1 KIGRSRSRKDLV
13 ESIAFPSHRIAQ
25 GYTSTSLLTNE
36 DQVLSGL
43 VAFEDDQRIELVVA
57 ADKRVSIEKR
67 DVVQRNSSNTSLMP
81 AGIDKVLSIQELSD
95 LIAFLEQSK

>member
-1 KIGRSRSRKDLV
+1 M
-13 ESIAFPSHRIAQ
+13 
-25 GYTSTSLLTNE
+25 
-36 DQVLSGL
+36 LSGL

>member
-1 KIGRSRSRKDLV
+1 
-13 ESIAFPSHRIAQ
+13 
-25 GYTSTSLLTNE
+25 LLTKE

-67 DVVQRNSSNTSLMP
+67 DVAQRSSSNTSLMP
-81 AGIDKVLSIQELSD
+81 AGIDKVLTIQELSD